1 MSEREKRREDPPRPG
16 GGGGDD
22 DGGDP
27 DDREQVREQ
36 ADRFYAAGAAAVDRA
51 LSGDSLQFLEAT
63 RQTGGE

>member
-16 GGGGDD
+16 GGDD

-27 DDREQVREQ
+27 EDREQVREQ